1 MRMSINRFALSSRSA
16 RSLFAAVML
25 ALSCQV
31 AMAAQQAGKVLAV
44 SGKLSVQR
52 EGTVTTLPAGGDVFV
67 GDALTTDAA
76 SQAQIRFND
85 EAIVALRPDTT
96 FRVDDFAFK
105 SAQEPEKGL
114 FSLLK
119 GGFRTVTGLIGKT
132 NRDSYRVTTPTATIG
147 IRGTHYA
154 VLLCDSG
161 CRNDDGTAA
170 SAGLYGGV
178 NEGRV
183 AVQNDAGA
191 MELGVGEYFY
201 VADKASLPRPL
212 LAPPGFLRERPTQ
225 VSRAPAATSGREAPA
240 RLAPA
245 PAATPIPMLPSTQH
259 SLVLPSLRLADEVTD
274 SSRLVHISPLG
285 SGFASVGGTGT
296 IRGQLIWMTNADLD
310 LHLIVPGGTHVYFG
324 NRSATLSGGAVAALD
339 HDNLGGQI
347 DAAPDQRIENITVN
361 GSSMPRGDYTFY
373 AHSYSGNNG
382 GASTTAM
389 VRVAGANGALTEYST
404 TLADGDQ
411 SPNYLVAFA
420 PAGSS
425 LTVAGLG
432 IGGIVAN
439 LPDRAQGAFIGVNYT
454 VGGAAEVSTFATV
467 ATALTASSDLQ
478 GGQLGTAG
486 VTATGSY
493 QDLFAWG
500 RWSVGSGS
508 TAVVTDAQGRD
519 IASTLSSLSYMYAA
533 PLTNVPTAGSFS
545 YAPVGGPDATFTA
558 GTISVDFANRSVGVN
573 NLAFTHGSL
582 GFADVSA
589 SASLQSMAGQ
599 QGFTASSL
607 TSGRCAAGCSNLD
620 ASASSIAGLLVG
632 DGARGIHAG
641 YRMVFDDIKSVAG
654 QHGFAR

>member
-1 MRMSINRFALSSRSA
+1 MRMSINRFALSPRSV
-16 RSLFAAVML
+16 RPLFAAFMFAL
-25 ALSCQV
+25 ACQV
-31 AMAAQQAGKVLAV
+31 AMAAQQTGKVLAV

-52 EGTVTTLPAGGDVFV
+52 EGKVTILPVGGDVYV
-67 GDALTTDAA
+67 GDALTTDTA

-96 FRVDDFAFK
+96 FRVDEFAFK
-105 SAQEPEKGL
+105 SAQEPERGL
-114 FSLLK
+114 FSLVK

-201 VADKASLPRPL
+201 VADRASLPQPL

-225 VSRAPAATSGREAPA
+225 VGRAQATTSEREAPA
-240 RLAPA
+240 RLTPVPA
-245 PAATPIPMLPSTQH
+245 ENRMLVPASTQH
-259 SLVLPSLRLADEVTD
+259 SLVLPLLRLADEVTD
-274 SSRLVHISPLG
+274 SSRLVNISPLG

-296 IRGQLIWMTNADLD
+296 IRGQLVWMTNADLD
-310 LHLIVPGGTHVYFG
+310 LHLVVPGGTHVYFG
-324 NRSATLSGGAVAALD
+324 NQTATLVGGAVAQLD
-339 HDNLGGQI
+339 HDNVGGQI
-347 DAAPDQRIENITVN
+347 DVAPDQRVENIIVN
-361 GSSMPRGDYTFY
+361 GSLMPRGDYTFY

-382 GASTTAM
+382 GLSTTA
-389 VRVAGANGALTEYST
+389 VVKVAGADGVLNQYTT
-404 TLADGDQ
+404 TLANDEQ
-411 SPNYLVAFA
+411 SPNYLVAHT

-467 ATALTASSDLQ
+467 ATALTASIDLQ
-478 GGQLGTAG
+478 GGQLGAAG
-486 VTATGSY
+486 VTATGGY

-500 RWSVGSGS
+500 RWNVGSGS

-519 IASTLSSLSYMYAA
+519 ITSTLASLSYMYAA
-533 PLTNVPTAGSFS
+533 PLTNVPTAGSFT

-589 SASLQSMAGQ
+589 SASLQSLVGQ

-607 TSGRCAAGCSNLD
+607 TSGRCAAGCSNLNP
-620 ASASSIAGLLVG
+620 SASSIAGLLVG
-632 DGARGIHAG
+632 DAARGISVG
-641 YRMVFDDIKSVAG
+641 YRMVFDDTKSVAG